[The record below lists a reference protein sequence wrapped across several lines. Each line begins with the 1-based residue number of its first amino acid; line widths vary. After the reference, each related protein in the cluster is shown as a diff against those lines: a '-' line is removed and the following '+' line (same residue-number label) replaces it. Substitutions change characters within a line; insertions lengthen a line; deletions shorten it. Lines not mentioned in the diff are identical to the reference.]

1 MNQSRRLLAAALVA
15 AALCADRTVTAAPLL
30 RPEAVQLAQRLVNRL
45 SVSFRRVAP
54 VTRFFADRQAGPDIA
69 AVGRSPGR
77 LDAPHVRLPVSPF
90 QFRLPPPAAA

>member
-45 SVSFRRVAP
+45 SVGFRRVTP
-54 VTRFFADRQAGPDIA
+54 VTRFFADRQAGPDMA
-69 AVGRSPGR
+69 AVSRASSQ
-77 LDAPHVRLPVSPF
+77 LDVPHIRLPISPF
-90 QFRLPPPAAA
+90 QFRLPPPVAA